1 MQIMKYKSMK
11 TNSGEQFSKPYARN
25 LNTKQMF
32 VVSEAMI
39 SFRRKISIHFCDS
52 EFEQKQLK
60 KMIRKC

>member
-1 MQIMKYKSMK
+1 MKYLCMK
-11 TNSGEQFSKPYARN
+11 TNSGRQFPPPYARN
-25 LNTKQMF
+25 LNTKQML
-32 VVSEAMI
+32 VVSEALI